1 VGTFINVLIDES
13 RLPAEQASR
22 LPALC
27 PVDIF
32 VLDNGHLRARAEQED
47 ECTLCELCLTAA
59 APGAITI
66 RKTYKDEALVSRG
79 GATEP

>member
-1 VGTFINVLIDES
+1 MGTFITVQIDES
-13 RLPAEQASR
+13 HLPADQARR

-32 VLDNGHLRARAEQED
+32 VLDNGHLRAQPEQED

-79 GATEP
+79 GGKD